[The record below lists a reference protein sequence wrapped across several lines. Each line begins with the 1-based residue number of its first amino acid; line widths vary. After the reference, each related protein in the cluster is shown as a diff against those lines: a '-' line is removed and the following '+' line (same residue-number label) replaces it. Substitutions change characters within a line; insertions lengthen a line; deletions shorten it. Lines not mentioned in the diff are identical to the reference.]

1 MKIDIIVPTY
11 NESESIIEF
20 LKALKKELK
29 NEDFRAI
36 IIDDSS
42 DNTYKLAKNYCIEN
56 SIKNKIIHR
65 QNEKGKGSAVNLG
78 LKELKSEYG
87 AIIDADMEYHPKY
100 IKPMASMLK
109 SNDLILSTR
118 IRKDPIERKL
128 LGFFFRQF
136 VRLLF
141 GFNFDTQ
148 SGLKV
153 FRAKAIKSLDLKSKN
168 WVFDVELINHFYK
181 NNLNIDFYEINYN
194 TRKRGK
200 SKIKIFT
207 SIEMLIDLIKLRLN
221 RQRQ

>member
-20 LKALKKELK
+20 LKTLKKELK
-29 NEDFRAI
+29 KSDFRVI
-36 IIDDSS
+36 IIDDSA
-42 DNTYKLAKNYCIEN
+42 DNTYKIAKSYCKEN
-56 SIKNKIIHR
+56 NIKNKIIHR
-65 QNEKGKGSAVNLG
+65 KNEKGKGSAVNLG

-87 AIIDADMEYHPKY
+87 AIIDADLEYHPKY
-100 IKPMASMLK
+100 IIPMASMLK
-109 SNDLILSTR
+109 NNDLILSTR

-128 LGFFFRQF
+128 LGYFFRQF

-153 FRAKAIKSLDLKSKN
+153 FRTKAIKSLNLKSKN
-168 WVFDVELINHFYK
+168 WVFDVELINYFFK
-181 NNLNIDFYEINYN
+181 NNFRIDFYKINYN
-194 TRKRGK
+194 TRKAGK

-207 SIEMLIDLIKLRLN
+207 SFEMLADLIKLKLN
-221 RQRQ
+221 L